1 MPFIKIEKL
10 AKKFG
15 TVVAVNRI
23 DLDVEKGEMLT
34 LLGPSGCGKTTTLR
48 CIAGLEKPD
57 GGDILIDGLP
67 MFSKGF
73 VPPSQ
78 REIGMVF
85 QNYAVWPHLRVFHNI
100 AYGLKL
106 QKLPKQVIKERVTE
120 ALELVGLTGLGRR
133 YPGQLSGGQQQRVA
147 LARALVRNPKVLL
160 LDEPLSNLDAK
171 LREKMRFEIKSLV
184 RRMHMTAVYVTHD
197 QAEAMVIS
205 DRIAVMDSGNIVQV
219 GVPEEIYKKP
229 ANRFVADFI
238 GTTNFI
244 PGEITEVL
252 KDRNLV
258 YVKTE
263 FGQQMVC
270 RAFDSAAA
278 VANQKVHV
286 SIRPEDI
293 EVFTKPPEAQDNL
306 FKGIIRHRA
315 YLGNFLYFFVNV
327 DSTMIRV
334 QVAYDVR
341 QKEGEELHLVLNP
354 EKCIALT

>member
-1 MPFIKIEKL
+1 MAFIKIENLLKR
-10 AKKFG
+10 FG
-15 TVVAVNRI
+15 TMVAVNHI
-23 DLDVEKGEMLT
+23 NLEIEKGEMLT

-57 GGDILIDGLP
+57 AGDVLIDGQP

-85 QNYAVWPHLRVFHNI
+85 QNYAVWPHLRVFDNV
-100 AYGLKL
+100 AYGLKI
-106 QKLPKQVIKERVTE
+106 QKFPRQVIKEKVTE
-120 ALELVGLTGLGRR
+120 ALESVGLIGLGKR

-184 RRMHMTAVYVTHD
+184 RRMHITSVYVTHD

-244 PGEITEVL
+244 PGEIVEAPRG
-252 KDRNLV
+252 KDHL
-258 YVKTE
+258 YVQTE
-263 FGQQMVC
+263 FGQKILCKV
-270 RAFDSAAA
+270 FDSAV
-278 VANQKVHV
+278 VASNQKVHISV
-286 SIRPEDI
+286 RPEDI
-293 EVFTKPPEAQDNL
+293 GVFVKPPEKQDNL
-306 FKGIIRHRA
+306 LRGTIMHRA

-334 QVAYDVR
+334 QAPYDVK
-341 QKEGEELHLVLNP
+341 QDEGDDLYLFLNP
-354 EKCIALT
+354 EKCIVLT